1 MNLLHLKY
9 AVEIAK
15 TKSISKAAENLYTAQ
30 PNLSRAIK
38 ELEES
43 LGITIFNRTTKGI
56 TLTPEGEEFLQY
68 ARKII
73 TQVEQVEDLYKNGKR
88 NKQNFSIC
96 VPRATYISNAFSEFS
111 KNIDTKKPAEIFYK
125 ETNSWRTINNVVSEE
140 YNLGIIRYQTAFDK
154 YFKSMFSDKKLVS
167 ETITEFSYQLVMSE
181 RHPLAKKQDVTLKD
195 LSEYIEIN
203 HADPYG
209 PSMPLVDVKKAEL
222 SEHVDKRIFI
232 FERATQFTLL
242 SEVENTFMWVSPIS
256 DKILKKFGL
265 ISKNVKENNK
275 VYKDVLI
282 YRKNYKLTELDSLFI
297 TALCNEKRKFEN
309 K

>member
-73 TQVEQVEDLYKNGKR
+73 TQVEQVEDRYKKGKH
-88 NKQNFSIC
+88 NKQSFSIC
-96 VPRATYISNAFSEFS
+96 VPRATYISDAFAGFT
-111 KNIDTKKPAEIFYK
+111 KNIDTNKPAEIFYK
-125 ETNSWRTINNVVSEE
+125 ETNSWRTINNVVNDE
-140 YNLGIIRYQTAFDK
+140 YNLGIIRYQTVFEK
-154 YFKSMFSDKKLVS
+154 YFRNMFSEKKLIS
-167 ETITEFSYQLVMSE
+167 ETISEFSYQILMSKD
-181 RHPLAKKQDVTLKD
+181 HPLASKDDIKLKD
-195 LSEYIEIN
+195 LSDYIEIN
-203 HADPYG
+203 HADPYV

-222 SEHVDKRIFI
+222 SEYVDKRIFI
-232 FERATQFTLL
+232 FERASQFTLL
-242 SEVENTFMWVSPIS
+242 SEVPNTFMWVSPIS
-256 DKILKKFGL
+256 DRILKKHGL
-265 ISKNVKENNK
+265 ILKSVKENSK

-282 YRKNYKLTELDSLFI
+282 YRKNYKLSELDNLFI
-297 TALCNEKRKFEN
+297 TSVCEEKRKFE

>member
-1 MNLLHLKY
+1 MLFR
-9 AVEIAK
+9 
-15 TKSISKAAENLYTAQ
+15 S
-30 PNLSRAIK
+30 
-38 ELEES
+38 
-43 LGITIFNRTTKGI
+43 
-56 TLTPEGEEFLQY
+56 
-68 ARKII
+68 
-73 TQVEQVEDLYKNGKR
+73 
-88 NKQNFSIC
+88 
-96 VPRATYISNAFSEFS
+96 PRATYISNAFSQFS

-203 HADPYG
+203 HADPYV
-209 PSMPLVDVKKAEL
+209 PSMPLVDVKKSEL

>member
-1 MNLLHLKY
+1 MNLLHMKY

-38 ELEES
+38 ELEET

-73 TQVEQVEDLYKNGKR
+73 HQVEQIEDLYKNGKR
-88 NKQNFSIC
+88 NKQSFSVC
-96 VPRATYISNAFSEFS
+96 VPRATYISNALARFA

-125 ETNSWRTINNVVSEE
+125 ETNSWRTINNVVNEE
-140 YNLGIIRYQTAFDK
+140 YNLGIIRYQTAFEK
-154 YFKSMFSDKKLVS
+154 YFKDMFADKKLVS
-167 ETITEFSYQLVMSE
+167 ETITEFSYQLVMSKQ
-181 RHPLAKKQDVTLKD
+181 HPLSNKKDIRLED
-195 LSEYIEIN
+195 LSKYIEIN
-203 HADPYG
+203 HADPYV

-232 FERATQFTLL
+232 FERASQFTLL
-242 SEVENTFMWVSPIS
+242 SQVHDTFMWVSPLS
-256 DKILKKFGL
+256 DDILNRYGLVSKKV
-265 ISKNVKENNK
+265 SENNK
-275 VYKDVLI
+275 TYKDVLI
-282 YRKNYKLTELDSLFI
+282 YRKNYKLSELDSQFI
-297 TALCNEKRKFEN
+297 TAVIDEKRKFE